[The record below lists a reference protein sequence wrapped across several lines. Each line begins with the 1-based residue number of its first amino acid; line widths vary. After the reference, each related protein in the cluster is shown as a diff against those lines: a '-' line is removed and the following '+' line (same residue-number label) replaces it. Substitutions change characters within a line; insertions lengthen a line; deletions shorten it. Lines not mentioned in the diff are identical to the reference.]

1 MLFKFNMVVDIYP
14 GGLASGIFVRFFR
27 QRSQIR
33 AVDVFKLLPP
43 SPPHC
48 QHDLIVKPVY
58 LFPDGTVNFVN
69 SWTHGLDLT
78 MLRSEIRWT
87 LGSLAYGL
95 FNVTLTG
102 FLVGALFACLYNLV
116 GRARGV

>member
-1 MLFKFNMVVDIYP
+1 MSKLNPWRIGSVTALTAALISVVC
-14 GGLASGIFVRFFR
+14 
-27 QRSQIR
+27 
-33 AVDVFKLLPP
+33 AVA
-43 SPPHC
+43 
-48 QHDLIVKPVY
+48 VY